1 MVAAR
6 RIAPAAEL
14 AGLFPRVAARLPG
27 GDPLAAA
34 RQRAWRRFLE
44 QGLPSVKVEA
54 WKYSRIPQRVNRPM
68 GLAAPETPP
77 AAVVREHLAG
87 GPHARRL
94 VFANGIAVPSLA
106 HLGGLPEGV
115 RVLPLEEAAARF
127 PERVAEALGRIEDD
141 RGFTDLNAALWASG
155 AWIELEE
162 GVELEAP
169 LQLLFVAMGGESAAM
184 THPRVVVRLGRRARL
199 HLIESHASGRA
210 GAVFTNAVLQ
220 AEVDEGA
227 RLVFERA
234 VAADA
239 AQTLVEEAV
248 FDLAAGARLQL
259 SGAVLGGGLVRS
271 EYEVH
276 FRGEGGEA
284 LLAGLYVPRGREHV
298 DTAVRVL
305 HHVGGCHS
313 DQFFKGV
320 VGERAHAVFAG
331 RITVAPGAQRTDAYQ
346 VNRNLL
352 LSDEAEVDTRPEL
365 EIEAD
370 DVRCTH
376 GATVGSLDADAL
388 FYLRARGLSRELAEA
403 VLTYAFAAEAVERTV
418 DAELAR
424 QLRRRLLARV
434 PGGDRLEAEGLLE
447 EAGA

>member
-1 MVAAR
+1 MALAR
-6 RIAPAAEL
+6 RIAPAPEL
-14 AGLFPRVAARLPG
+14 AELFPRVAARLFG
-27 GDPLAAA
+27 GDPLAAV
-34 RQRAWRRFLE
+34 RERAWRRFLE
-44 QGLPSVKVEA
+44 QGLPSVKVES

-68 GLAAPETPP
+68 GLARPETPP
-77 AAVVREHLAG
+77 AALVREHLAG

-94 VFANGIAVPSLA
+94 VFSNGIAVPSLA
-106 HLGGLPEGV
+106 HLGGLPEGM
-115 RVLPLEEAAARF
+115 RVLTLEEAAARF

-141 RGFTDLNAALWASG
+141 RGFTDLNTALCTSG
-155 AWIELEE
+155 AWIELDE
-162 GVELEAP
+162 GVAPVWP

-184 THPRVVVRLGRRARL
+184 THPRVVVRLGRGARL
-199 HLIESHASGRA
+199 HLIENHASGRA

-220 AEVDEGA
+220 AEVGEQA
-227 RLVFERA
+227 QLVFERA
-234 VAADA
+234 VMADA

-248 FDLAAGARLQL
+248 FDLSAGARLQL
-259 SGAVLGGGLVRS
+259 NGAVLGGGLVRS

-284 LLAGLYVPRGREHV
+284 LLGGLYVPRGREHV
-298 DTAVRVL
+298 DTTVRVF

-320 VGERAHAVFAG
+320 LEEQAHAVFAG
-331 RITVAPGAQRTDAYQ
+331 RIAVAPGAQRTDAYQ

-365 EIEAD
+365 QIEAD

-376 GATVGSLDADAL
+376 GATVGRLDAEAL
-388 FYLRARGLSRELAEA
+388 FYLRARGLAKELAEA
-403 VLTYAFAAEAVERTV
+403 MLTYAFAAEVVERIA
-418 DAELAR
+418 DADLAR
-424 QLRRRLLARV
+424 QLSRAILARV
-434 PGGDRLEAEGLLE
+434 PGGGRLEVEGLLE